1 MNENDFRSDAP
12 TGNEL
17 KTVVV
22 RGSGRTTADDDNA
35 ETKVH
40 RMPIN
45 STTMDGGTTQSS
57 MVQIAKFGL
66 MALTLV
72 LATFAFKGG
81 GTIWYGAAVVSL
93 LATIATFIFTRSK
106 PVKQALRPSE
116 VTLKSKNVSRWSR
129 AYWKEVYR
137 TNPSV
142 IGELLKIWT
151 LRFSVTSS
159 ILGFLW
165 LLPNLI
171 YSEHPLDAMV
181 ELWNGGTRLI
191 VPLALLAII
200 GGLSSVLHRRQILKP
215 DMRLVAM
222 DTEGK
227 IQQEFSHMSHMEVKQ
242 LRLKLEA
249 QDPPLE
255 VRWIPVFR
263 NTLIRA
269 GFLVSALVFLGAWW
283 PTNRIQKIYAPDVI
297 VQIRTIPIGLSM
309 FDSNGHTFYTPPEG
323 TVLRPNFLQYVYFV
337 NLSQQEIPMKDYDLI
352 RMEAK
357 CKVPGHEELHEACLV
372 DPPQFVMNVDPHALV
387 ELNNKGYKVHDL
399 EDEKLWR
406 IGILK
411 RHFVTGLVENTFQG
425 KTAMDQRVWINT
437 WFEKALSEA
446 RTAPYANVPGLSKPI
461 SMPIHKLDVR
471 RGTVFNLVEGAATSP
486 SSQAG
491 DGGDPPPDNTP
502 PPDKPNRPS
511 DIQ

>member
-1 MNENDFRSDAP
+1 MNETTLNSNDP
-12 TGNEL
+12 TGTEF
-17 KTVVV
+17 KTIVVP
-22 RGSGRTTADDDNA
+22 GKGRTTITNIEN
-35 ETKVH
+35 ETKTNL
-40 RMPIN
+40 P
-45 STTMDGGTTQSS
+45 STII
-57 MVQIAKFGL
+57 QIARFGL
-66 MALTLV
+66 IAVTLM
-72 LATFAFKGG
+72 LAFFAFKS
-81 GTIWYGAAVVSL
+81 GTVVMYGAAGL
-93 LATIATFIFTRSK
+93 LLVGTAVTFFLTRSK
-106 PVKQALRPSE
+106 TETGVSDKPLKPGTTS
-116 VTLKSKNVSRWSR
+116 LKSKNVSRWSR